1 MEQQKK
7 QCESLKS
14 EVATEHAA
22 RREAEQALEALR
34 VQLGQAQADAAA
46 HLLAREK
53 ESLNLEAARREVDDL
68 RRIVTQIRSICVP
81 PPDQTTSTGGPT

>member
-1 MEQQKK
+1 M
-7 QCESLKS
+7 
-14 EVATEHAA
+14 ATEHAA